1 MTKVYNN
8 HLPSLPEHLLQYVVD
23 QDYKHYTPIDQ
34 AVWRY
39 VMTQN
44 VNYLPDVCYGSYL
57 EGLEK
62 TGLSIDSIPSMY
74 GMNRILK
81 DIGWYAVAVDGFI
94 PPSVFME
101 FQANNVLVIAADIR
115 QINHIGYTPAPDI
128 LHEAAGH
135 APIIADRKYADYL
148 KKFGE
153 IGAKAFS
160 SHHDF
165 EIFEAIRHL
174 SILKESPSTKLDVIK
189 QAEDKVLKLQSSS
202 KELSEMSK
210 IRNLHWWTVE
220 YGLIASLDKPKIY
233 GAGLLSSISESVNC
247 LSDHVIKKQYNINA
261 SNVTFDITN
270 EQPQL
275 FVADSFD
282 HLNEVLDQFSE
293 SMAFKTGGDYGINL
307 AIESKQISTCQ
318 YDSGVQVSG
327 IFKSATKVG
336 GQIVY
341 LKTEGPTA
349 LSYSNKEIKGHGI
362 SHHYE
367 GFGCPVG
374 MIANYNISDFSHSM
388 VGKNITVK
396 YINGVLIEGQ
406 LVSIIKNTIGEN
418 MILSF
423 EKCTVSVSLDSKSQE
438 ILFDPSWGKF
448 DLVLGS
454 TITSSFP
461 QPADYSSFPLEKV
474 SLNSYNIH
482 HDPSI
487 HIIELNDLY
496 LEIREMRNST
506 IDDSRLSV
514 ILNILRDDF
523 PDDWLLSLEICEL
536 VKSNYPNIYAEGY
549 DYLQQISASHPDY
562 KKLIFDGLNIL

>member
-135 APIIADRKYADYL
+135 APIIADSKYADYL
-148 KKFGE
+148 KRFGE

-160 SHHDF
+160 SNHDF

-174 SILKESPSTKLDVIK
+174 SILKESPSTKLDIIK
-189 QAEDKVLKLQSSS
+189 QAEDKVLNLQSSS

-220 YGLIASLDKPKIY
+220 YGLIGSLDKPKIY

-247 LSDHVIKKQYNINA
+247 LSNHVIKKIYNINA

-282 HLNEVLDQFSE
+282 HLNKVLDQFSE

-336 GQIVY
+336 SQIVY

-374 MIANYNISDFSHSM
+374 SITNYNISDFSHSM
-388 VGKNITVK
+388 VGKKIKIK
-396 YINGVLIEGQ
+396 YTSGIAIEGH
-406 LVSIIKNTIGEN
+406 LISLLKNILGEN

-423 EKCTVSVSLDSKSQE
+423 EKCTVSVSLDSKNQE
-438 ILFDPSWGKF
+438 ILFDPSWGQF
-448 DLVLGS
+448 DLVLGNK
-454 TITSSFP
+454 ITSSFP
-461 QPADYSSFPLEKV
+461 QPADYNSFPLEKV
-474 SLNSYNIH
+474 SLNSYATDDTYSNEVR
-482 HDPSI
+482 
-487 HIIELNDLY
+487 ELNDLY

-506 IDDSRLSV
+506 IDDSRLRV

-523 PDDWLLSLEICEL
+523 PDDWLLALEICEI